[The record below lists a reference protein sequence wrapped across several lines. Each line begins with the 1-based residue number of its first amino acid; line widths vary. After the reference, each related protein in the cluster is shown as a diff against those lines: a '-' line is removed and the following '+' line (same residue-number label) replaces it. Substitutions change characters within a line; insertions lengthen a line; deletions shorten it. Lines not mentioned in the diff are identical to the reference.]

1 MTSIVLC
8 QSGLYYSAVLLALV
22 RGAHLDA
29 FCGLVSSSNQDFG
42 WYSELNTILTNISD
56 KMFMECIMYLHT
68 ISMDYFCVIQN
79 KIDKIDQK
87 VLEVFT
93 VEFLFSKDV
102 FLLFLS

>member
-8 QSGLYYSAVLLALV
+8 QSGLYYSATLLALV

-68 ISMDYFCVIQN
+68 ISMDYFCVIQS
-79 KIDKIDQK
+79 KIDKIDQH
-87 VLEVFT
+87 VLEVVNSFF
-93 VEFLFSKDV
+93 VPFIHKQFLI
-102 FLLFLS
+102 